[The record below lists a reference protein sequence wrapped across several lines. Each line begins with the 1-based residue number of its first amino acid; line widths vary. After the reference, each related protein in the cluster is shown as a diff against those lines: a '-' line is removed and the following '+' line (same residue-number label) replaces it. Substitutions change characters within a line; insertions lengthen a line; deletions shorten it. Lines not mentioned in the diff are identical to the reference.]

1 MLSKT
6 RSTHKAPRTSP
17 AANGRPHIAAR
28 ELSTTHRE
36 VFPSPVIL
44 VVSADGLL
52 RWALYE
58 GLVAA
63 GLRVLT
69 FRDEAQ
75 TRDVLPTLDS
85 DIGLVLVDD
94 ESWSL
99 TQVVRDWLRAGR
111 PALPII
117 LLAHPGEG
125 SEERAKALDVG
136 LLTKP
141 FDLPHLIETV
151 ICAVRAAA
159 GHAHRAEP
167 TPAC

>member
-6 RSTHKAPRTSP
+6 HPTRKPRPTASP
-17 AANGRPHIAAR
+17 ASRGQAAVGR
-28 ELSTTHRE
+28 ELSSIDRE
-36 VFPSPVIL
+36 VFPSPVVL

-63 GLRVLT
+63 GFRVLT
-69 FRDEAQ
+69 FHDEAQ
-75 TRDVLPTLDS
+75 TREVLPTVDAPIALA
-85 DIGLVLVDD
+85 LVDD

-99 TQVVRDWLRAGR
+99 TQRGRDWLRAGR
-111 PALPII
+111 PGLPII

-125 SEERAKALDVG
+125 SEERATALAVG
-136 LLTKP
+136 ILTKP

-151 ICAVRAAA
+151 ACAVRAAT

-167 TPAC
+167 RPAC